1 MTAYL
6 IPNAMK
12 ADDFMK
18 LFFRKLF
25 FLLSKSDKRF
35 LGILLIFSIFVSL
48 METVGIAAIMPFIS
62 IASDFT
68 IIHTNEL
75 YSVFYSYFEFAS
87 EIDFILFFGILLIL
101 FYFLRSGINLF
112 YFYML
117 ARFSKGR
124 YHFLVYRLF
133 ENYLGRSYK
142 SFTKENSSNLSKTII
157 NEAHNLTTLI
167 SALLFMLSEVFVVVF
182 IYMMMLYINW
192 KITFLISFI
201 LVANAFFLMKTVSR
215 RIKAEGSR
223 RESYQKAFYEIIN
236 RTLGNFKMIKLKSD
250 DTNILQSFSSASWGY
265 TRSNIVNETIG
276 HIPRLFLEALGFIIV
291 IFIVLY
297 LVYVYKTDISAA
309 IALISM
315 FILGL
320 YRLMPS
326 ANRILSSYNQIL
338 FYYRS
343 LEIVHNDLIYEIED
357 LGEEKISFAKE
368 LRLKNVG
375 FSYIENKVILQ
386 DINLSISKGSKV
398 AFIGES
404 GSGKSTLIDLIM
416 GIYRPK
422 EGVVYVDGIL
432 LDDNNVKSWRKS
444 IGYIPQM
451 IYLFD
456 GSVAENVAF
465 NSEIDEDRVKKVLR
479 QANILDFLEKDHDGI
494 NTQVGENGLNLSGGQ
509 KQRIAIA
516 RALYNDPDIL
526 VLDEA
531 TSALDNETES
541 KIMDEIC
548 ALSKSKTLIVI
559 AHRVSTIQGFDFVYH
574 VKKGNIQQV

>member
-1 MTAYL
+1 
-6 IPNAMK
+6 MK
-12 ADDFMK
+12 ANELMK
-18 LFFRKLF
+18 PFFKKLF
-25 FLLSKSDKRF
+25 FLLSKSEKKF
-35 LGILLIFSIFVSL
+35 LVVLLIFSIFISL

-62 IASDFT
+62 ISSDFS

-75 YSVFYSYFEFAS
+75 YSAFYTYFQFKS
-87 EIDFILFFGILLIL
+87 DINFVLYFGVLLML
-101 FYFLRSGINLF
+101 FYVFRSGINLF

-124 YHFLVYRLF
+124 YHLLVYRLF

-157 NEAHNLTTLI
+157 NEAHNLTTLM
-167 SALLFMLSEVFVVVF
+167 SALLFMLSETFIVLF
-182 IYMMMLYINW
+182 IYLMMLYINW
-192 KITFLISFI
+192 KITFLITFV
-201 LVANAFFLMKTVSR
+201 LAFNALLLMKSVSK
-215 RIKAEGSR
+215 RIKKEGLR
-223 RESYQKAFYEIIN
+223 REDFQKVFYEIIN
-236 RTLGNFKMIKLKSD
+236 RTLGNFKMIKLKSND
-250 DTNILQSFSSASWGY
+250 DNVLKSFSTASWGY
-265 TRSNIVNETIG
+265 TKSNIVNETIA
-276 HIPRLFLEALGFIIV
+276 HVPRLFLEALGFIVV
-291 IFIVLY
+291 IFIVIY
-297 LVYVYKTDISAA
+297 LVYMYKTDISAA

-357 LGEEKISFAKE
+357 LGEEEISFDKE
-368 LRLKNVG
+368 IRLKDVG

-386 DINLSISKGSKV
+386 DINLSIYKGSKV

-422 EGVVYVDGIL
+422 EGAIYADNVL
-432 LDDNNVKSWRKS
+432 LDDNNVKSWRRG

-465 NSEIDEDRVKKVLR
+465 DSEIDEDRVKKVLG
-479 QANILDFLEKDHDGI
+479 QANILDFLEKNHDGS

-531 TSALDNETES
+531 TSALDIETES

-559 AHRVSTIQGFDFVYH
+559 AHRVSTIQDFDFVYH
-574 VKKGNIQQV
+574 VKKGNIEKV